1 MHFIITAFDKDN
13 SLELRMATR
22 GDHLAYA
29 KKHGRTMIAGPFLND
44 DAKPKGSMIIIE
56 ASDQADAEDYARN
69 DPYAKA
75 GLFDKVTVRAWTPA
89 LGRWLPA

>member
-13 SLELRMATR
+13 SLDLRMATR
-22 GDHLAYA
+22 DAHLAYA
-29 KKHGRTMIAGPFLND
+29 KEKDRTVIAGALLTD
-44 DAKPKGSMIIIE
+44 EGKPKGSMIIIE
-56 ASDQADAEDYARN
+56 ATDQAEAEAYAGN

-89 LGRWLPA
+89 LGKWLPA